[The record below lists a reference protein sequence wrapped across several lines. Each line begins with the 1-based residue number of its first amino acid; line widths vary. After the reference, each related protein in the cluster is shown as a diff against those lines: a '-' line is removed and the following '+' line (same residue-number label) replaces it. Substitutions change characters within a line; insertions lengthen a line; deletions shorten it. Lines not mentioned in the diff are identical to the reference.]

1 MRPSGE
7 IRNAIL
13 GAALELVP
21 PTALADPGAPRP
33 TMREMAH
40 LACVGV
46 DAASQTV
53 KNMTRAGQ
61 LRQVGVRRVDYC
73 NRPVAVY
80 EPNTVAANSE
90 HRAGDGWVDL
100 GRIVGGWAR

>member
-13 GAALELVP
+13 GAVLELVP
-21 PTALADPGAPRP
+21 PSVLADPDAPRP
-33 TMREMAH
+33 TMREIAH
-40 LACVGV
+40 RACVGV

-61 LRQVGVRRVDYC
+61 LRQFDVKRVDYC

-80 EPNTVAANSE
+80 EPNTAAANSE
-90 HRAGDGWVDL
+90 HRAGAGWVDL